1 MNYLKK
7 LKFKLT
13 TMVKDKMSSTK
24 LRITSEKNMNM
35 IQFVML
41 IVLKNH
47 GRIIT
52 LLSQVED

>member
-1 MNYLKK
+1 
-7 LKFKLT
+7 
-13 TMVKDKMSSTK
+13 MSSTK
-24 LRITSEKNMNM
+24 LRIASEKNMNM

-41 IVLKNH
+41 IVLKNR

>member
-1 MNYLKK
+1 
-7 LKFKLT
+7 
-13 TMVKDKMSSTK
+13 MSSTK

>member
-41 IVLKNH
+41 IVLKNR

>member
-1 MNYLKK
+1 
-7 LKFKLT
+7 
-13 TMVKDKMSSTK
+13 MSPTK

-41 IVLKNH
+41 IVLKNR

>member
-1 MNYLKK
+1 
-7 LKFKLT
+7 
-13 TMVKDKMSSTK
+13 MVKDKMSSTK

-41 IVLKNH
+41 IVLKNR

>member
-1 MNYLKK
+1 
-7 LKFKLT
+7 
-13 TMVKDKMSSTK
+13 MSSTK

-41 IVLKNH
+41 IVLKNR